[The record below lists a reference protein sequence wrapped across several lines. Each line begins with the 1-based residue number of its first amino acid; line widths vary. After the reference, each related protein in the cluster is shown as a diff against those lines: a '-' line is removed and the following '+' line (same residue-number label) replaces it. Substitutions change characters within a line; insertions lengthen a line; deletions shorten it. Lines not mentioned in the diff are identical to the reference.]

1 MGFYYDV
8 LQFDSHFSR
17 LLILRFHNC
26 YMHSFTDNKLLDL
39 FPKHQLFYMMGI
51 AYGVMFTFMG
61 LMLMHPTFGL
71 PNTQADPSRL
81 LGWVSYV
88 TIEVKKKIKV
98 CILRLFFSDKCPRS
112 PQKH

>member
-1 MGFYYDV
+1 MRFPNYI
-8 LQFDSHFSR
+8 LQFNSILFDSFVSNW
-17 LLILRFHNC
+17 HNF
-26 YMHSFTDNKLLDL
+26 YFYLFTDNKLLDI

-61 LMLMHPTFGL
+61 LMLMHPTLGL

-88 TIEVKKKIKV
+88 TIEVKKKYI
-98 CILRLFFSDKCPRS
+98 II
-112 PQKH
+112 

>member
-8 LQFDSHFSR
+8 LQFNSHSSR
-17 LLILRFHNC
+17 LLILRFHN
-26 YMHSFTDNKLLDL
+26 YYIHSFTDNKLLDL

-88 TIEVKKKIKV
+88 TIEVKKENKSL
-98 CILRLFFSDKCPRS
+98 CTETFFFRMLFC
-112 PQKH
+112 